1 MVTLNSSSTHFKRL
15 KKKETLYIELDDTPP
30 PWWQVPRKHI
40 SVDKDKRGT
49 FPYVFTFF
57 IF

>member
-1 MVTLNSSSTHFKRL
+1 MLTLNSSSTHLKRF
-15 KKKETLYIELDDTPP
+15 KKKALYIELDDTPP
-30 PWWQVPRKHI
+30 LWWQVARKHI